1 MKMKKLTAVFMGM
14 VLALGLSFSAMAE
27 EASSEEA
34 SEAVPEASRESDA
47 EAGGKTLIV
56 YYSAT
61 GNTEEVANYIADATG
76 GDLFELE
83 PAEPYTDEDL
93 DWTND
98 NSRVSLEHEDESL
111 RDVELVSDTVDGFEE
126 YTTVYIGYP
135 IWGIAAWPIDSFVEN
150 NDFTGKTVIP
160 FCTSASSDIGDSG
173 TLLEEMAGTGDWLEG
188 MRFGS
193 SPDEA
198 DVQEWVDGLGL

>member
-34 SEAVPEASRESDA
+34 SEAVTEASRESDA

-111 RDVELVSDTVDGFEE
+111 RDVELVF
-126 YTTVYIGYP
+126 
-135 IWGIAAWPIDSFVEN
+135 
-150 NDFTGKTVIP
+150 
-160 FCTSASSDIGDSG
+160 
-173 TLLEEMAGTGDWLEG
+173 
-188 MRFGS
+188 
-193 SPDEA
+193 
-198 DVQEWVDGLGL
+198 